1 FDVSVPEL
9 FAPLMVG
16 ARMVILKP
24 GGHTEPLYVAEVI
37 EQTRATMV
45 HFVPSMLS
53 VFVDVVGTQ
62 RISAM
67 DSVRIIS
74 LTGEAVPPAVAAD
87 VRLALPEILFYNL
100 YGPTE
105 AAVEITYENIERA
118 SATDA
123 SVPIGIP
130 VWNSTSLVLDGRLH
144 QV

>member
-16 ARMVILKP
+16 ARMVILKE

-53 VFVDVVGTQ
+53 VFVDVVGVD
-62 RISAM
+62 RISRM

-74 LTGEAVPPAVAAD
+74 MTGEAVPPAVAAD
-87 VRLALPEILFYNL
+87 VREALPDILFYNL

-105 AAVEITYENIERA
+105 AAIEITAENIERVSA
-118 SATDA
+118 SDG
-123 SVPIGIP
+123 SVPIGVPI
-130 VWNSTSLVLDGRLH
+130 WNSSSLVLDARL
-144 QV
+144 QRV